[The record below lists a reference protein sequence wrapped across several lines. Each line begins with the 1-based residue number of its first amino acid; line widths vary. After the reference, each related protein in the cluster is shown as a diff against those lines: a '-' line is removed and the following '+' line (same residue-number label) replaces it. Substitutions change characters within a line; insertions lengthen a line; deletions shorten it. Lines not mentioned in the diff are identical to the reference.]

1 MEKIDLV
8 MRLLRE
14 DERTP
19 WVADQVASSFAQGV
33 SMNVKEALSDVQFY
47 NPEPSDLTSRERQKR
62 EKYET
67 TRPYSDEEKLELL
80 TEALDALYVDLPAIQ
95 VAALKSLRDL
105 GMAASTI
112 EFAPPDEPEQGRH
125 GHAVEL
131 QELSKTQEILKSNFE
146 RFQQELAK

>member
-19 WVADQVASSFAQGV
+19 WIADQVASSFAQGV
-33 SMNVKEALSDVQFY
+33 SMNVKEALTDSQFY
-47 NPEPSDLTSRERQKR
+47 SLEPSDLTSREKQKR

-67 TRPYSDEEKLELL
+67 TRPYSEDEKLELL
-80 TEALDALYVDLPAIQ
+80 TEALDTLYIDLPAIQ
-95 VAALKSLRDL
+95 VAALKSLLDFGVGR
-105 GMAASTI
+105 STI

-125 GHAVEL
+125 GYTVDF
-131 QELSKTQEILKSNFE
+131 QELKKTQEVLKRNFE
-146 RFQQELAK
+146 RFRQELAK